1 MKNKADRKE
10 KEALTVL
17 ELALR
22 EEKENEVAE
31 KESLGKMML
40 QTELKRK
47 EREMEDKAN
56 ARVAEK
62 EKELREKH

>member
-22 EEKENEVAE
+22 EERENEVAE

-40 QTELKRK
+40 QTELKRR

-62 EKELREKH
+62 EKELR

>member
-22 EEKENEVAE
+22 EERENEVAE

-62 EKELREKH
+62 EKELR

>member
-1 MKNKADRKE
+1 
-10 KEALTVL
+10 
-17 ELALR
+17 
-22 EEKENEVAE
+22 
-31 KESLGKMML
+31 ML